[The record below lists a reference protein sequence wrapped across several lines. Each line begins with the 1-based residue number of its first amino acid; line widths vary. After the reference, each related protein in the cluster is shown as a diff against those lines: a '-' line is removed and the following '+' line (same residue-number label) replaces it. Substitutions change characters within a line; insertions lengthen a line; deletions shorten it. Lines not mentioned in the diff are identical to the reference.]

1 MFDLNGNGAVDKL
14 GLPFTGLVS
23 FMRAPVCND
32 LTKLDA
38 DVAVL
43 GAPTDEG
50 SPWIPGARFAP
61 RAIREQSVRA
71 RGGAGNNRPGYYDID
86 AGRRFLEREMSRGR
100 IVDCGDVDVVYTNV
114 PATFDNI
121 TKSVQGVLAA
131 GAMPVVLG
139 GDHAISFPVVRG
151 IARPVDVIHFDAH
164 LDFSP
169 FQHGYWGTN
178 GQPFRL
184 MAELPHVGHMV
195 QIGIRSLGT
204 NESSLKDARDRGNDV
219 ASVKQTR
226 QRGIE
231 SLLEHLTPGGPV
243 YVSIDIDV
251 LDMPLVPGC
260 SSAELGGFDYHEFR
274 DILAAVAERFEVVG
288 FDLVEVN
295 PMLDV
300 RANHTSLTAARLM
313 MEFIARIVEQP
324 KWKAA
329 HKVEAEA
336 PGAVPG

>member
-14 GLPFTGLVS
+14 GLAYTGLVS
-23 FMRAPVCND
+23 FLRSPVCND
-32 LTKLDA
+32 LTQLDA
-38 DVAVL
+38 DIAIL

-61 RAIREQSVRA
+61 RAIREQSVRS
-71 RGGAGNNRPGYYDID
+71 RGAISARPGYYDID
-86 AGRRFLEREMSRGR
+86 AGRRYLEHEMSKGR
-100 IVDCGDVDVVYTNV
+100 IVDCGDVDVIYTNV
-114 PATFDNI
+114 PATFDKI
-121 TKSVQGVLAA
+121 TESVQSVVAA
-131 GAMPVVLG
+131 GAMPVVIG
-139 GDHAISFPVVRG
+139 GDHAISYPVVRG

-169 FQHGYWGTN
+169 FLHGTWGTN
-178 GQPFRL
+178 GQPFRM
-184 MAELPHVGHMV
+184 MADLPHVGHMV
-195 QIGIRSLGT
+195 QIGIRALTT
-204 NESSLKDARDRGNDV
+204 NEDALGDARTRGNDV
-219 ASVKQTR
+219 ATIKQAR

-274 DILAAVAERFEVVG
+274 DILAAVAERFEIVG

-295 PMLDV
+295 PLLDV
-300 RANHTSLTAARLM
+300 RAGHTSLTAARLM
-313 MEFIARIVEQP
+313 TEFIARIVDRPQ
-324 KWKAA
+324 WKAA
-329 HKVEAEA
+329 HN
-336 PGAVPG
+336 VPPAAAGPASS